1 MKYIRVISFLLFF
14 CWGIG
19 SGYADASDRKKILLK
34 GIITDTQK
42 RPVNGASVS
51 VVDENGKVATNADG
65 AFSIRVFADARLS
78 ISSIGYETKEIP
90 VYGREDVSIELKE
103 SLTELPEVTVSSTL
117 KNLMKITFDP
127 TELELIKDRFF
138 LNTRYRVPSDL
149 FHPDSRL
156 IIQPVITDKSTNV
169 SISLRP
175 MVFDGKVYDILVQR
189 GNICGDRAEKDHYS
203 PYAVVVEKFSADNLI
218 AYSDSLSVE
227 NISNDYQAEVH
238 IKISTFCDEAYR
250 DSIIIA
256 RGVVYPMRF
265 LNYNLVAM
273 ALGNEYTPEQ
283 EIQSFDEK
291 GEIKLSFLAGD
302 AAIYENVG
310 RNSSELKKMRDAL
323 GEIDR
328 NTTKKLKLF
337 SIKGYTS
344 PEGTYE
350 YNLKLAK
357 QRMRNAIEKMTL
369 HLSDETLNNTR
380 LEDEA
385 LVEPWSVVY
394 AQMLNDTVPEVTELG
409 DLIKRARNNHDEI
422 SWGAKRLK
430 SYTLINNQYL
440 APLRRVEYFYNYTE
454 FRTLKNEE
462 IRALYDA
469 DPKKLTANEF
479 WRYITMQPELSDDRK
494 EFLYRQALSVHPDL
508 LVAANNLAVL
518 KIGQNQADTTILQP
532 FLTTDTP
539 LPVWVN
545 QAVAYLQLREF
556 SKADQIASHL
566 PDKDEC
572 RMTKA
577 LAAALSG
584 KYEEAYP
591 VIAEKGGIN
600 KAVLLLSMK
609 RNKEAYDVLKEVAD
623 KTATAAYLKAIA
635 ANRLNLINEALLHLD
650 SAFTLDPSLKEVA
663 AKDGDVID
671 LVDIK

>member
-1 MKYIRVISFLLFF
+1 MKYIRFVFVVVILL
-14 CWGIG
+14 WIN
-19 SGYADASDRKKILLK
+19 SGEYIIASTRKKIQLN
-34 GIITDTQK
+34 GIVTDLQG
-42 RPVNGASVS
+42 RPVGGAGITV
-51 VVDENGKVATNADG
+51 GKEKGEVATNTSG
-65 AFSIRVFADARLS
+65 AFTVYTFPDATLLV
-78 ISSIGYETKEIP
+78 SSIGYETIEIP
-90 VYGREDVSIELKE
+90 VNGRKEVTIQLKE

-117 KNLMKITFDP
+117 KKLMKITFDP

-138 LNTRYRVPSDL
+138 LKTRYRVPSDL

-169 SISLRP
+169 SVSLRP
-175 MVFDGKVYDILVQR
+175 VVFDGKVYDILIKR
-189 GNICGDRAEKDHYS
+189 GNVCGDPAERDHYS
-203 PYAVVVEKFSADNLI
+203 PYAVVVDKFSADNLI

-227 NISNDYQAEVH
+227 NVSNDYEAEVF
-238 IKISTFCDEAYR
+238 IKIGTFCDAAYH
-250 DSIIIA
+250 DSIVIA

-265 LNYNLVAM
+265 LDYNLVAM
-273 ALGNEYTPEQ
+273 ALGNEYTPAQ

-310 RNSSELKKMRDAL
+310 RNTSELKKMRDAL

-328 NTTKKLKLF
+328 NTTKKLKF
-337 SIKGYTS
+337 FRIKGYTS

-350 YNLKLAK
+350 YNQKLAK
-357 QRMRNAIEKMTL
+357 QRMKNAIEKMTL
-369 HLSDETLNNTR
+369 NLSAETLNNTK

-385 LVEPWSVVY
+385 LVESWLTVY
-394 AQMLNDTVPEVTELG
+394 NQMQNDTVPEASELG
-409 DLIKRARNNHDEI
+409 DLIKRARNSHDEI

-430 SYTLINNQYL
+430 SYTMINNQYL
-440 APLRRVEYFYNYTE
+440 APLRRVEYNYNYTE

-462 IRALYDA
+462 IKALYDA

-479 WRYITMQPELSDDRK
+479 WRYITMQTGLTDERR
-494 EFLYRQALSVHPDL
+494 EFLYRQALSVHPGL

-518 KIGQNQADTTILQP
+518 KIEQNQADTTILQS
-532 FLTTDTP
+532 FLTADAP

-556 SKADQIASHL
+556 ATADQIASRL
-566 PDKDEC
+566 PDKEEC

-591 VIAEKGGIN
+591 VIAAKGGIN
-600 KAVLLLSMK
+600 KAVMLLSMK
-609 RNKEAYDVLKEVAD
+609 RNKEAYDVLKELPD
-623 KTATAAYLKAIA
+623 RTANAEYLRAIT
-635 ANRLNLINEALLHLD
+635 ANRLNLINEALIHLNM
-650 SAFTLDPSLKEVA
+650 AFELNPSLREVA
-663 AKDGDVID
+663 EKDGDVID

>member
-14 CWGIG
+14 WWGIG
-19 SGYADASDRKKILLK
+19 SGYADASERKKILLK

-51 VVDENGKVATNADG
+51 VVNENGKVATNADG
-65 AFSIRVFADARLS
+65 AFSIRVFSDARLS
-78 ISSIGYETKEIP
+78 ISSIGYETKEIA
-90 VYGREDVSIELKE
+90 VYGREEVSIELRE

-127 TELELIKDRFF
+127 TELGLIKDRFF

-203 PYAVVVEKFSADNLI
+203 PYAVVVENFSSDNLI

-238 IKISTFCDEAYR
+238 IKISTFCEEEYR

-302 AAIYENVG
+302 AGIYENVG

-369 HLSDETLNNTR
+369 HLSDETLNNMR

-394 AQMLNDTVPEVTELG
+394 GQMLNDSVPEFRELG

-462 IRALYDA
+462 IKALYDA
-469 DPKKLTANEF
+469 DPQKLTANEF
-479 WRYITMQPELSDDRK
+479 WRYITMQPELSDDGK

-518 KIGQNQADTTILQP
+518 KIGQNRADTTILQP
-532 FLTTDTP
+532 FLTTEAP
-539 LPVWVN
+539 LAVWVN

-609 RNKEAYDVLKEVAD
+609 RNKEAYDVLKEVTD
-623 KTATAAYLKAIA
+623 KTAPAAYLKAIA
-635 ANRLNLINEALLHLD
+635 ANRLNLINEALVHLD
-650 SAFTLDPSLKEVA
+650 SAFSLDPSLKEVA